1 MSNPFTDLAEQTKA
15 PTTPEQ
21 AVQAQGNPFTDV
33 AQRDTANPFL
43 DLASGNTD
51 TFALRT
57 ATIQAGTPPFA
68 ERHPIINAV
77 FVEPMKDF
85 AEAMKTLIVDASDRN
100 MRAHAQVFGVVP
112 PSELNTD
119 PTKPIRTPDYYES
132 YGEFLARRS
141 SEGDPLALESFQ
153 RTMRGAALLGSF
165 VGAPLLRAV
174 PGATRV
180 LGRAGSFLTGEFLG
194 GSIYGGL
201 RPLDEGETR
210 AQAVLGEGA
219 LFATIGGAL
228 YGAGLGYKRFILA
241 LPRAKRIAA
250 MRAVQRG
257 LDDLTAQGIK
267 LDDLPTD
274 QRAAFETPILAQAIR
289 EAEPGAVDLEAIAK
303 AEADRAIEPTPRF
316 GAERGTLNL
325 EPPPGERPLDLPEQ
339 QFRQVLEKMEPL
351 KVPPKVEP
359 AVAPKGFVTGAG
371 TSGAR
376 LLTEPEFDKLYV
388 HRAYY
393 QEGYLPPERRSEVA
407 ASISQ
412 RGLLRGPH
420 NPVLARKISDVKAR
434 AAAGDFGERTTPHS
448 VYAITDY
455 PPERKIGMDVSLG
468 DAVPPERILAV
479 LQPREGESLYQA
491 YTRQNS
497 PEAALEETAAQILEP
512 RQVTLPTAP
521 PKGFEPTAAG
531 AEATG
536 APGQVQELALAD
548 ASIEFAVA
556 RIDPLEIAS
565 PQVKSEA
572 VLTEQLVGDPIEPG
586 RGSAGIRQTLDR
598 ALAMESPAA
607 EQGVVLDLS
616 QPQPW
621 EIALD
626 RKVTPGEA
634 KQVRKGIAA
643 ALRREIAPIEFESA
657 EQVKASWMEP
667 QEIPVT
673 TPGPQDGFEIAVK
686 LTDEQMEQL
695 ARGVAGVEELPPVKS
710 GGTAARGYEGQAKGI
725 DVTGTGTK
733 TPMPTAPTI
742 TEIHDRLMGRAG
754 IAGARTL
761 LTISGSGLEALSF
774 NDNLSDS
781 EKVGLRAVGGFMI
794 AAGLS
799 PVVAEWA
806 QKTNFTRKLIQLYN
820 PSWLLSHAGSKEGLR
835 QYVETMTYAR
845 TLGSTHAKMI
855 RNTFGTPES
864 QRALMYVL
872 DEGKSAP
879 EWHLLSPTQQ
889 NAATAIHQLNLRL
902 GMMLKANGILD
913 EYVENYV
920 RHLLPPESFQR
931 WRTTGFRTLPT
942 SGGFTKPRHILALRD
957 LETWAAQQGVAGPIM
972 DPALVQGFHL
982 VEAYKAVGNS
992 RVRQLFEQ
1000 LGMIADAPKSA
1011 YTAIPANWRQIRI
1024 AGLGTKMAPDD
1035 IAQALENMAN
1045 PASGDVAWVNAAD
1058 TLKTWWMKS
1067 IMFWWWEHG
1076 LNVLRSL
1083 PAVAMNP
1090 VGVADSWRAVRAN
1103 DPGLVEAAKHGL
1115 NLFSR
1120 PDFGARAAEAFEQN
1134 MQRLGAKSPTLAKL
1148 GRMGGALMEKNDRFL
1163 WDQIVPSLQYFA
1175 YSKEMAN
1182 WADKT
1187 GGKFLPK
1194 SPEYIAAARRS
1205 ADYANTIAGKMP
1217 QELIDPT
1224 LARRMRL
1231 LLFSPQWTMSR
1242 IALTAHAAGELG
1254 EIAAGR
1260 LDPSQAMYLPF
1271 KMRQLAWGIA
1281 LTYAGSKLLSGKEPE
1296 FNPNTSK
1303 FYMRTG
1309 LRGANGREVGIDLLG
1324 WWQQDLQQFS
1334 HPMDYISSKLNP
1346 VLKIAGETISGRDYL
1361 GREMTT
1367 GQKITNIFR
1376 SFGPPSE
1383 LTDLAIRELQGAFPG
1398 GAPGPTAGERLQRI
1412 SGILATGNVASLPR
1426 PVDVTIGKLAGKL
1439 LAGQHLPVTSDNI
1452 FELSRLLRSNIL
1464 SGNSIIDGRVITYLS
1479 YKRRAYQ
1486 TKEPIGAATGAATD
1500 YLWQQGRRVLADF

>member
-1 MSNPFTDLAEQTKA
+1 MSNPFTDLAEQTKVPA
-15 PTTPEQ
+15 TPEQ
-21 AVQAQGNPFTDV
+21 ALQTQGNPFTDA
-33 AQRDTANPFL
+33 AQRDTANPFT
-43 DLASGNTD
+43 DLASGKTD

-57 ATIQAGTPPFA
+57 ASIQAATPSFP

-77 FVEPMKDF
+77 LVEPAKDF
-85 AEAMKTLIVDASDRN
+85 AEAIKTFIVDASDRN
-100 MRAHAQVFGVVP
+100 MRAHAKVFGVVP

-141 SEGDPLALESFQ
+141 AEGDPLAIESLN

-174 PGATRV
+174 PGVTKV

-194 GSIYGGL
+194 GSIYGSL
-201 RPLDEGETR
+201 RPLNEGESR

-219 LFATIGGAL
+219 FFATIGGAL
-228 YGAGLGYKRFILA
+228 YVTGLGYKRFILA
-241 LPRAKRIAA
+241 LPRAKRIAT
-250 MRAVQRG
+250 MRAAQRG
-257 LDDLTAQGIK
+257 LDDLAAQGVK
-267 LDDLPTD
+267 LDDLPAD
-274 QRAAFETPILAQAIR
+274 QRAAFETPILEKAIR
-289 EAEPGAVDLEAIAK
+289 ETEPGAVDLDAIAK
-303 AEADRAIEPTPRF
+303 AEIDRAIEPTPRF
-316 GAERGTLNL
+316 GAERGALNL
-325 EPPPGERPLDLPEQ
+325 EPPPGERVLELPEQ

-359 AVAPKGFVTGAG
+359 AVAPKGFVPG
-371 TSGAR
+371 S
-376 LLTEPEFDKLYV
+376 
-388 HRAYY
+388 
-393 QEGYLPPERRSEVA
+393 
-407 ASISQ
+407 
-412 RGLLRGPH
+412 
-420 NPVLARKISDVKAR
+420 
-434 AAAGDFGERTTPHS
+434 
-448 VYAITDY
+448 
-455 PPERKIGMDVSLG
+455 
-468 DAVPPERILAV
+468 
-479 LQPREGESLYQA
+479 
-491 YTRQNS
+491 
-497 PEAALEETAAQILEP
+497 EAALEETAAQILEP
-512 RQVTLPTAP
+512 REVTLPTAP

-531 AEATG
+531 AAAAG
-536 APGQVQELALAD
+536 APGHVDELAMAD

-565 PQVKSEA
+565 PQVKSDA

-586 RGSAGIRQTLDR
+586 RGSAGVRQALDR
-598 ALAMESPAA
+598 ALAKESPAA
-607 EQGVVLDLS
+607 EQGIVLDLS
-616 QPQPW
+616 RPQPW
-621 EIALD
+621 EVALD

-634 KQVRKGIAA
+634 KQVRKGIEA
-643 ALRREIAPIEFESA
+643 ALRREKAPIEFESA
-657 EQVKASWMEP
+657 EQTKASWMEP
-667 QEIPVT
+667 EEIPVT
-673 TPGPQDGFEIAVK
+673 TSGPQDGFEIAVK
-686 LTDEQMEQL
+686 LTDDQIEQL
-695 ARGVAGVEELPPVKS
+695 ARGVAGVEEPLVR
-710 GGTAARGYEGQAKGI
+710 GGG
-725 DVTGTGTK
+725 
-733 TPMPTAPTI
+733 
-742 TEIHDRLMGRAG
+742 MGRAG
-754 IAGARTL
+754 IIGARTL
-761 LTISGSGLEALSF
+761 LTITGSGLEAISY
-774 NDNLSDS
+774 NDNISDS
-781 EKVGLRAVGGFMI
+781 EKTGLRAVGGFLI

-806 QKTNFTRKLIQLYN
+806 QKTTFTRKLIQLYN
-820 PSWLLSHAGSKEGLR
+820 PAWLLSHAGSKEGLR

-845 TLGSTHAKMI
+845 ALGSTHARMI
-855 RNTFGTPES
+855 RDTFGTPEA

-879 EWHLLSPTQQ
+879 EWHMLSPVQQ

-902 GMMLKANGILD
+902 GMLLKANGILD

-1011 YTAIPANWRQIRI
+1011 YTAIPPDWRQVRI
-1024 AGLGTKMAPDD
+1024 AGMGTKMAPND

-1045 PASGDVAWVNAAD
+1045 PATGDAGWINAAD
-1058 TLKTWWMKS
+1058 TLKSYWMRG

-1090 VGVADSWRAVRAN
+1090 VGYADSWRAVRAN

-1120 PDFGARAAEAFEQN
+1120 PDYGARASEAFEQT
-1134 MQRLGAKSPTLAKL
+1134 MQKLGAKSPTLAKL
-1148 GRMGGALMEKNDRFL
+1148 GRMGGSLMEKQDRFL

-1194 SPEYIAAARRS
+1194 SPEYIAAARRA
-1205 ADYANTIAGKMP
+1205 ADYANIVAGKMP

-1242 IALTAHAAGELG
+1242 IALTAHAAGELS

-1309 LRGANGREVGIDLLG
+1309 LRGANGREVGVDLLG

-1334 HPMDYISSKLNP
+1334 HPMDYLGSKLNP

-1383 LTDLAIRELQGAFPG
+1383 LTDYAVRELQGAFPG

-1426 PVDVTIGKLAGKL
+1426 PLDVTIGKLAGKL
-1439 LAGQHLPVTSDNI
+1439 LSGQHLPVTSDNI

-1464 SGNSIIDGRVITYLS
+1464 AGNSIIDGRVITYLA
-1479 YKRRAYQ
+1479 YKRRSYQ
-1486 TKEPIGAATGAATD
+1486 TREPIGASLD
-1500 YLWQQGRRVLADF
+1500 YLWQEGRRVLADF